1 MLQHSKKKK
10 RGTHIGHKVDG
21 LSYRANTPWSLF
33 MTTLDAEMERHL
45 STMQTGNEGREEE
58 DGLSVTKLWSFMV
71 TGG

>member
-1 MLQHSKKKK
+1 
-10 RGTHIGHKVDG
+10 
-21 LSYRANTPWSLF
+21 